1 MPIARH
7 YAVHVLYVIWL
18 LTARMKLLHLSERIL
33 PLFRT
38 TVTNYFTE
46 SMHRK
51 PTSMTILIADDDHD
65 DRLFMEQAL
74 RQNGFSQTIQF
85 VEDGEE
91 LMEYLRHE
99 GRFLDQNVP
108 WPNLLILDLNMPRKN
123 GFQALEEIKDDPK
136 LRRLPVV
143 VMTTSSADEDVVK
156 TYNLGVNSFVTK
168 PFNFSRLVEM
178 VGALKTYWMD
188 TVKLP

>member
-1 MPIARH
+1 
-7 YAVHVLYVIWL
+7 
-18 LTARMKLLHLSERIL
+18 
-33 PLFRT
+33 
-38 TVTNYFTE
+38 
-46 SMHRK
+46 MHRN
-51 PTSMTILIADDDHD
+51 PTTMTILIADDDTD

-74 RQNGFSQTIQF
+74 RQNEYSQQIQF

-91 LMEYLRHE
+91 LMEYLRRE
-99 GRFLDQNVP
+99 GRYHDRNAP

-136 LRRLPVV
+136 LRRLPVI

-168 PFNFSRLVEM
+168 PFNFNRLVEI
-178 VGALKTYWMD
+178 VGTLKTYWMD

>member
-1 MPIARH
+1 
-7 YAVHVLYVIWL
+7 
-18 LTARMKLLHLSERIL
+18 
-33 PLFRT
+33 
-38 TVTNYFTE
+38 
-46 SMHRK
+46 
-51 PTSMTILIADDDHD
+51 MTILIADDDND

-74 RQNGFSQTIQF
+74 RQSGYAGATAF

-91 LMEYLRHE
+91 LMEYLRCE
-99 GRFLDQNVP
+99 GRYNSTNAS

-123 GFQALEEIKDDPK
+123 GFQALQEIKNDPK

-143 VMTTSSADEDVVK
+143 VMTTSSADEDVIK

-178 VGALKTYWMD
+178 VGALKTYWLD

>member
-1 MPIARH
+1 
-7 YAVHVLYVIWL
+7 
-18 LTARMKLLHLSERIL
+18 
-33 PLFRT
+33 
-38 TVTNYFTE
+38 
-46 SMHRK
+46 MHRNL
-51 PTSMTILIADDDHD
+51 TSMTILIADDDHD

-74 RQNGFSQTIQF
+74 RQNGFSQTIRF

-91 LMEYLRHE
+91 LMEYLRCE
-99 GRFLDQNVP
+99 GRFANQHIP

>member
-1 MPIARH
+1 
-7 YAVHVLYVIWL
+7 
-18 LTARMKLLHLSERIL
+18 
-33 PLFRT
+33 
-38 TVTNYFTE
+38 
-46 SMHRK
+46 MHRNL
-51 PTSMTILIADDDHD
+51 TTMTILIADDDTD

-74 RQNGFSQTIQF
+74 RQNEYSQSIHF

-91 LMEYLRHE
+91 LMAYLRRE
-99 GRFLDQNVP
+99 GPYNEENAP

-123 GFQALEEIKDDPK
+123 GFQALEEIKDDPQ
-136 LRRLPVV
+136 LRRLPVI

-168 PFNFSRLVEM
+168 PFNFNRLVEI
-178 VGALKTYWMD
+178 VGTLKTYWMD

>member
-1 MPIARH
+1 
-7 YAVHVLYVIWL
+7 
-18 LTARMKLLHLSERIL
+18 
-33 PLFRT
+33 
-38 TVTNYFTE
+38 
-46 SMHRK
+46 MHRN
-51 PTSMTILIADDDHD
+51 PTAMTILIADDDAD
-65 DRLFMEQAL
+65 DRMFLEQAM
-74 RQNGFSQTIQF
+74 RQNGYAHTIRF

-91 LMEYLRHE
+91 LMDYLHRK
-99 GRFLDQNVP
+99 GRYDEANAP

-123 GFQALEEIKDDPK
+123 GFQALEEIKDSPR

-168 PFNFSRLVEM
+168 PFNFNRLVEM